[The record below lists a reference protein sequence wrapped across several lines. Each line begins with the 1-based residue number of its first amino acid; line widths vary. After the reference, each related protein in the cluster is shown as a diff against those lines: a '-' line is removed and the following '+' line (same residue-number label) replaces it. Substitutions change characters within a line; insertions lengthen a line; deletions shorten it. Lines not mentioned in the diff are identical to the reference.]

1 MWFDPICPWA
11 WLASRWLLD
20 VERVREVEVRFH
32 VMSLSVL
39 NEGRADEAA
48 LREGW
53 GPVRVA
59 VLAELAYGQRVRD
72 LYTEL
77 GILLH
82 EQRMP
87 IGRDLYAFALTR
99 AKLPHTLANAAGT
112 GFYDDAVRASHHAG
126 TDPLR
131 GDAGSPVV
139 HVPGADGEL
148 VAFFGPV
155 VTPAPRGEAAGRLW
169 DAVALAAGTPGFF
182 ELKRFR
188 DRGPAVGGGT

>member
-1 MWFDPICPWA
+1 MWFDPTCPWA

-20 VERVREVEVRFH
+20 VERVREVRVRFH
-32 VMSLSVL
+32 VMSLAIL
-39 NEGRADEAA
+39 NEGGAGRSADES
-48 LREGW
+48 W

-59 VLAELAYGQRVRD
+59 MLAELAYGQRLRD

-87 IGRDLYAFALTR
+87 VSRDLYALALTR
-99 AKLPHTLANAAGT
+99 AKLPHTLANAAGSR
-112 GFYDDAVRASHHAG
+112 FYDDAVRASHHAG
-126 TDPLR
+126 TAPLH
-131 GDAGSPVV
+131 GDAGSPAV
-139 HVPGADGEL
+139 HVPGADGAV

-188 DRGPAVGGGT
+188 DRPPMPR